1 MIFMSKQIDINRIT
15 DLLSDA
21 EVKHEMLSNN
31 DIYIHNELDIEELE
45 TLFDSI
51 EGYEIKFVRSE
62 PIIYN

>member
-1 MIFMSKQIDINRIT
+1 MDINKIT
-15 DLLSDA
+15 DLLDDA

-31 DIYIHNELDIEELE
+31 DIYIHSGLDIEELE
-45 TLFDSI
+45 TLFDSV

>member
-1 MIFMSKQIDINRIT
+1 MDINRIT
-15 DLLSDA
+15 DLLDDA

-31 DIYIHNELDIEELE
+31 DIYIHSELDIEELE
-45 TLFDSI
+45 TLFDSV